1 LKDSRKNHQDFD
13 LYRKGLEELT
23 QQLDEL
29 DQLKYNHYETV
40 AEFTRKVWKSVLKRG
55 IVVARGQVD
64 VWERISE
71 RGVQNDCLGRM
82 IAGCGD
88 PFAMKR
94 PADIV
99 ESIERVERVERYDVY
114 WFC

>member
-1 LKDSRKNHQDFD
+1 MHLKDSRKNHQNFD

-55 IVVARGQVD
+55 AVVARAQVD
-64 VWERISE
+64 IWERISE

-88 PFAMKR
+88 PFVNI

-99 ESIERVERVERYDVY
+99 ESIERVERVERVERYDV
-114 WFC
+114 